1 MPVLSNLRK
10 IVMVLRGYVY
20 ANDGLTISVK
30 SMHTQM
36 AMLNVHTDNIAN
48 FGIPGYQKKK
58 AVLTSFAEY
67 LGPNAVDTA
76 TETEIGRLRRSG
88 NPLDVALNTQG
99 YFQKLSATGAIELTR
114 DGRFHLDKDGFLRAL
129 DEKHVLSSAGTPIR
143 FSIIPQD
150 LEKQVKI
157 TPSGEV
163 QVYEPRK
170 GNMISMGKLGVAN
183 ETGVAASEIDV
194 RQGYVEDS
202 NVMLQDEFVA
212 IMPLRRQFEA
222 NRQMFILQNDALS
235 RMIQEL
241 GRAQ

>member
-1 MPVLSNLRK
+1 
-10 IVMVLRGYVY
+10 MVLRGYAY
-20 ANDGLTISVK
+20 ANDGLTISIK

-58 AVLTSFAEY
+58 AVVTSFAEY

-76 TETEIGRLRRSG
+76 TDTEIGRIRRSG
-88 NPLDVALNTQG
+88 NPLDLALNTKG
-99 YFQKLSATGAIELTR
+99 YFQKVNALGAIELTR
-114 DGRFHLDKDGFLRAL
+114 DGRFHLDKDGYLRAL
-129 DEKHVLSSAGTPIR
+129 DDKQVLSSSGTPIR

-150 LEKQVKI
+150 LEKQVKV
-157 TPSGEV
+157 TPGGEI
-163 QVYEPRK
+163 QVYEPKK
-170 GNMISMGKLGVAN
+170 GRMIPMGRIGVAN
-183 ETGVAASEIDV
+183 EKGAAASEIDV

-241 GRAQ
+241 GRTQ